1 LKRRDNEDFKS
12 TIFDFRNKKEKHN
25 SKNKNMKNK
34 LFALITL
41 ITTTLSFGQIT
52 EPQVDALVNKT
63 LTAFNVPG
71 IAVAIIKDGK
81 VVLAKGY
88 GVKSIDTKEKVDAN
102 TLFGIAS
109 NSKAFTS
116 ASLAILVDE
125 GKIKWDD
132 KVIKYLPNFKMYN
145 EYVTQE
151 FTIRDLL
158 THKSG
163 LGLGAGDLMIWPDG
177 SNFTATDIIQNLQYL
192 KPVSGFR
199 TKYDYD
205 NLLYIVAGEV
215 IHVVSGKSWGDFVE
229 ERIMEPLEM
238 NRSAASFVRLKDS
251 TNIIAPHVPIDGK
264 LKVIKRYKN
273 QLFDAA
279 AGIYSSVNDLSKW
292 AIMQMNNGK
301 YGPEN
306 KQLFSQKEHD
316 EMWQLQTIIPTKTT
330 TPYNTHFNGYGLGWF
345 LSDVKGYKQVTHTGG
360 LEGIVT
366 QTTYIPE
373 LQLGI
378 IVLTNQ
384 QSGAAF
390 NAITNTIKDSY
401 LDINSDDYVTIYSNR
416 IKANEESADKV
427 TDEVWAAVAKN
438 KKDKIKIDLASV
450 TGTYQDKWFGDVVI
464 SEKKGKLFFESKRSS
479 QLSGEVFFYKKGN
492 YVVKW
497 NNAYLHAD
505 AHLFFTFDSN
515 GKAITLKMNPISDLT
530 DFSYDFQDLNFK
542 KI

>member
-1 LKRRDNEDFKS
+1 M
-12 TIFDFRNKKEKHN
+12 KKYI
-25 SKNKNMKNK
+25 
-34 LFALITL
+34 ALL
-41 ITTTLSFGQIT
+41 LLVANATTAVAQIT
-52 EPQVDALVNKT
+52 ETQVDQLVNKT

-71 IAVAIIKDGK
+71 IAVAIVKDGK
-81 VVLAKGY
+81 IVLSKGY
-88 GVKSIDTKEKVDAN
+88 GVKSIETKEKVDAN

-116 ASLAILVDE
+116 AALAMLVDE
-125 GKIKWDD
+125 GKINWDD

-158 THKSG
+158 THRSG

-177 SNFTATDIIQNLQYL
+177 SNFTAQEIIVNLQYL

-215 IHVVSGKSWGDFVE
+215 IQVVSGQSWCDFIE
-229 ERIMEPLEM
+229 SKIMKPLEM
-238 NRSAASFVRLKDS
+238 NDSAASFVRLKDS
-251 TNIIAPHVPIDGK
+251 TNIIVPHVPIDGK

-292 AIMQMNNGK
+292 AIMHMNNGK
-301 YGPEN
+301 YGHEG
-306 KQLFSQKEHD
+306 KRLVSEKEHD
-316 EMWQLQTIIPTKTT
+316 EMWQLQTIIPSKGRP
-330 TPYNTHFNGYGLGWF
+330 PYNTHFSGYGLGWF
-345 LSDVKGYKQVTHTGG
+345 LSDIKGYKQVTHTGG

-373 LQLGI
+373 LQLAI

-390 NAITNTIKDSY
+390 SAITNTIKDSY
-401 LDINSDDYVTIYSNR
+401 LEIPSEDYVVKYSNR
-416 IKANEESADKV
+416 MKANEDSADKV
-427 TDEVWAAVAKN
+427 TDLVWATVANN
-438 KKDKIKIDLASV
+438 KKEKIKVDYKAIL
-450 TGTYQDKWFGDVVI
+450 GTYKDNWFGNVTI
-464 SEKKGKLFFESKRSS
+464 SAKKGRLYFASQRSS
-479 QLSGEVFFYKKGN
+479 QLKGEVFFYKDGN

-497 NNAYLHAD
+497 DNPYFHAD
-505 AHLFFTFDSN
+505 AHLLFEYNSKKEVT
-515 GKAITLKMNPISDLT
+515 ALKMNAISELT
-530 DFSYDFQDLNFK
+530 DFSYDFQDLDFS
-542 KI
+542 KID

>member
-1 LKRRDNEDFKS
+1 
-12 TIFDFRNKKEKHN
+12 
-25 SKNKNMKNK
+25 MKNK
-34 LFALITL
+34 LFVVFALIS
-41 ITTTLSFGQIT
+41 TTLSFAQMSSV
-52 EPQVDALVNKT
+52 QVEELVNRTIKT
-63 LTAFNVPG
+63 FNVPG
-71 IAVAIIKDGK
+71 IAVAIVKDGK
-81 VVLAKGY
+81 IVLAEGY
-88 GVKSIDTKEKVDAN
+88 GVKSIETKEKVDAN

-116 ASLAILVDE
+116 AALAILVDE

-132 KVIKYLPNFKMYN
+132 KVIKHLPDFKMYN
-145 EYVTQE
+145 DYVTQE

-158 THKSG
+158 THRSG

-177 SNFTATDIIQNLQYL
+177 SNFTVQDIIHNLQYL
-192 KPVSGFR
+192 KPVSAFR

-215 IHVVSGKSWGDFVE
+215 IHVVSGKSWCDFVE
-229 ERIMEPLEM
+229 ERIMKPLEM
-238 NRSAASFVRLKDS
+238 DNSVASFVRLHDT

-264 LKVIKRYKN
+264 LKVIKRYQN

-292 AIMQMNNGK
+292 AIMQMNDGK
-301 YGPEN
+301 YGPDN
-306 KQLFSQKEHD
+306 KQLFSKKEHA
-316 EMWQLQTIIPTKTT
+316 EMWTPQTIIPTTT
-330 TPYNTHFNGYGLGWF
+330 AAPYNSHFRAYGLGWF
-345 LSDVKGYKQVTHTGG
+345 LSDVKGYKEVTHTGG

-366 QTTYIPE
+366 QTTYFPE

-401 LDINSDDYVTIYSNR
+401 LGIESEDYIALYSNR
-416 IKANEESADKV
+416 IKANEDSADKV
-427 TDEVWAAVAKN
+427 TDEVWAAIAKN
-438 KKDKIKIDLASV
+438 KSTNAKPDFTSI
-450 TGTYQDKWFGDVVI
+450 TGTYKDSWFGNVII
-464 SEKKGKLFFESKRSS
+464 SEKKGKLFFKSERSS
-479 QLSGEVFFYKKGN
+479 QLKGEVFFYKEGN

-497 NNAYLHAD
+497 DNAYLHAD
-505 AHLFFTFDSN
+505 AHLFFKFDEF
-515 GKAITLKMNPISDLT
+515 GKATSLKMNPISELT

>member
-1 LKRRDNEDFKS
+1 M
-12 TIFDFRNKKEKHN
+12 KKY
-25 SKNKNMKNK
+25 
-34 LFALITL
+34 FALVLLL
-41 ITTTLSFGQIT
+41 IFSTNTFAQIT
-52 EPQVDALVNKT
+52 APQVDELVNRT
-63 LTAFNVPG
+63 LKAFNVPG

-81 VVLAKGY
+81 VVLAQGY
-88 GVKSIDTKEKVDAN
+88 GVKSIESKEKVDAN

-116 ASLAILVDE
+116 AALAMLVDE

-132 KVIKYLPNFKMYN
+132 KVIKYLPNFRMYN
-145 EYVTQE
+145 DYVTQE

-158 THKSG
+158 THRSG

-177 SNFTATDIIQNLQYL
+177 SDFTSKDIIENLQYL
-192 KPVSGFR
+192 KPVSDFR

-215 IHVVSGKSWGDFVE
+215 IHVVSGKSWADFVE
-229 ERIMEPLEM
+229 ERIMKPLEM
-238 NRSAASFVRLKDS
+238 NNSAASYVRLKDS
-251 TNIIAPHVPIDGK
+251 TNIIAPHVPINGK
-264 LKVIKRYKN
+264 LKVIKRYQN

-306 KQLFSQKEHD
+306 KQLFSEKEHD
-316 EMWQLQTIIPTKTT
+316 EMWQLQTIIPTKTRA
-330 TPYNTHFNGYGLGWF
+330 PYNTHFNGYGLGWF

-390 NAITNTIKDSY
+390 TAITNTIKDSY
-401 LDINSDDYVTIYSNR
+401 LDIKSEDYVALYSSR
-416 IKANEESADKV
+416 MKANEDSADKV

-438 KKDKIKIDLASV
+438 KKDNIKPNFNAII
-450 TGTYQDKWFGDVVI
+450 GTYKDNWFGDVVI
-464 SEKKGKLFFESKRSS
+464 SEKKGKIRFASKRSS
-479 QLSGEVFFYKKGN
+479 QLKGDVLFYKEGN

-497 NNAYLHAD
+497 DNAYFHAD
-505 AHLFFTFDSN
+505 AHLFFEFDKN
-515 GKAITLKMNPISDLT
+515 GKATTLKMKAISDLT
-530 DFSYDFQDLNFK
+530 DFSYDFQDLDFIKVDTNLQ
-542 KI
+542 

>member
-1 LKRRDNEDFKS
+1 MKS
-12 TIFDFRNKKEKHN
+12 
-25 SKNKNMKNK
+25 K
-34 LFALITL
+34 LFVTIAILS
-41 ITTTLSFGQIT
+41 TTFSFAQIT
-52 EPQVDALVNKT
+52 EPQVDALVKNT

-71 IAVAIIKDGK
+71 IAVAIVKDGK
-81 VVLAKGY
+81 IVLAKGY
-88 GVKSIDTKEKVDAN
+88 GVKSIATQEKVDAN

-116 ASLAILVDE
+116 AALAILVDE
-125 GKIKWDD
+125 RKIKWDD
-132 KVIKYLPNFKMYN
+132 KVLKYLPNFKMYN
-145 EYVTQE
+145 EYVTKE

-158 THKSG
+158 THRSG

-177 SNFTATDIIQNLQYL
+177 SDFKAQDIVQNLQYL

-205 NLLYIVAGEV
+205 NLLYIVAGEI
-215 IHVVSGKSWGDFVE
+215 IHVVSGKSWCDFVE
-229 ERIMEPLEM
+229 ERIMKPLEM
-238 NRSAASFVRLKDS
+238 NKSAASYLRLKDS
-251 TNIIAPHVPIDGK
+251 TNIIAPHVPMNGK
-264 LKVIKRYKN
+264 LKVIRRYQN

-306 KQLFSQKEHD
+306 KQLFSEKEHN
-316 EMWQLQTIIPTKTT
+316 EMWQLQTIIPTKTRP
-330 TPYNTHFNGYGLGWF
+330 PYHTHFNGYGLGWF

-401 LDINSDDYVTIYSNR
+401 LGIPSEDYVSIYSS
-416 IKANEESADKV
+416 IAKANEDTADKT
-427 TDEVWAAVAKN
+427 TDEVWATVAKN
-438 KKDKIKIDLASV
+438 KKDKIKLDYKTIK
-450 TGTYQDKWFGDVVI
+450 GTYKDNWFGNVVI
-464 SEKKGKLFFESKRSS
+464 SEKNGKLYFKSQRSS
-479 QLSGEVFFYKKGN
+479 QLAGEVFFYKDGN

-497 NNAYLHAD
+497 NNAYFHAD
-505 AHLFFTFDSN
+505 AHLLFGYESN
-515 GKAITLKMNPISDLT
+515 GIATTLKMNSISELT
-530 DFSYDFQDLNFK
+530 DFSYDFQDLDFT
-542 KI
+542 KISE

>member
-1 LKRRDNEDFKS
+1 
-12 TIFDFRNKKEKHN
+12 
-25 SKNKNMKNK
+25 MKNK
-34 LFALITL
+34 LFLTLTL
-41 ITTTLSFGQIT
+41 ISSAFAFAQIT
-52 EPQVDALVNKT
+52 EPQVDALVNNT

-71 IAVAIIKDGK
+71 IAVAIVKDGK
-81 VVLAKGY
+81 IVLAKGY
-88 GVKSIDTKEKVDAN
+88 GVKSIESKEKVDAN

-116 ASLAILVDE
+116 AALAILVDE
-125 GKIKWDD
+125 GKVNWDD
-132 KVIKYLPNFKMYN
+132 KVVKYLPNFKMYSD
-145 EYVTQE
+145 YVTQE

-158 THKSG
+158 THRSG

-177 SNFTATDIIQNLQYL
+177 SNFTAQDIVQNLQYL
-192 KPVSGFR
+192 KPVSAFR

-215 IHVVSGKSWGDFVE
+215 IHKVSGKSWCDFVE
-229 ERIMEPLEM
+229 ERIMKPLEM
-238 NRSAASFVRLKDS
+238 KNSAASYIRLKDS
-251 TNIIAPHVPIDGK
+251 TNIIAPHVPINGK
-264 LKVIKRYKN
+264 LKVIRRYQN

-292 AIMQMNNGK
+292 AVMQMNNGK

-306 KQLFSQKEHD
+306 KSLFSEKEHD
-316 EMWQLQTIIPTKTT
+316 EMWQLQTIIPTKTRA
-330 TPYNTHFNGYGLGWF
+330 PYFTHFNGYGLGWF

-373 LQLGI
+373 LQLAI

-401 LDINSDDYVTIYSNR
+401 LGIASEDYVSSYSNR
-416 IKANEESADKV
+416 AKANEETADKT
-427 TDEVWAAVAKN
+427 TDAVWAQVAKN
-438 KKDKIKIDLASV
+438 KKDKIKVDFKKIV
-450 TGTYQDKWFGDVVI
+450 GTYKDNWFGNVVI
-464 SEKKGKLFFESKRSS
+464 SERKGKLYFQSERSS
-479 QLSGEVFFYKKGN
+479 QLAGEVFYYKDGK

-497 NNAYLHAD
+497 NNAYFHAD
-505 AHLFFTFDSN
+505 AYLTFEYDAN
-515 GKAITLKMNPISDLT
+515 GIATTLKMNAISELT
-530 DFSYDFQDLNFK
+530 DFSYDFQDLDFK
-542 KI
+542 KIN